1 MSSTRAAESS
11 TVVLGV
17 VLGVVE
23 SGYDWVSIVAEWED
37 LTDTGM

>member
-17 VLGVVE
+17 VQ